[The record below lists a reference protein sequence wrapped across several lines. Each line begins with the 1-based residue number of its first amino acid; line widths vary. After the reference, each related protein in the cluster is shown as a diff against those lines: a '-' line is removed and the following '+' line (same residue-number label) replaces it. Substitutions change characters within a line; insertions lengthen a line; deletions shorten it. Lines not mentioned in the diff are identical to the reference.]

1 VGVLLH
7 LPRELEQLVGDGD
20 RRDRRTCPDRTTS
33 DGMMEGCSRT
43 SATRCEGD
51 LLGDRDDPALGGTT
65 RRRPAAGGTPGSYR
79 RTLDEIDRQDGC
91 FLLVGEY
98 DRQIGAVLEM
108 IVFPTLSGPGRTAEI
123 VGLWT
128 AEPFRT
134 SGLDGM
140 LLDHA
145 IARADDLGC
154 TRIQVLA
161 AGSRRH
167 EHAFWERAGF
177 VHLDAG
183 YVRTSRVPLRRIS

>member
-1 VGVLLH
+1 VQ
-7 LPRELEQLVGDGD
+7 PYF
-20 RRDRRTCPDRTTS
+20 RDAVR
-33 DGMMEGCSRT
+33 
-43 SATRCEGD
+43 GD
-51 LLGDRDDPALGGTT
+51 LAAIATIMRSSAPHDEAQQRA
-65 RRRPAAGGTPGSYR
+65 AAGSYG

-145 IARADDLGC
+145 IARLDELGC
-154 TRIQVLA
+154 NRIQVLA
-161 AGSRRH
+161 AGSRRR

-183 YVRTSRVPLRRIS
+183 YVRTARVPLRRIS

>member
-1 VGVLLH
+1 MQ
-7 LPRELEQLVGDGD
+7 PYF
-20 RRDRRTCPDRTTS
+20 RDAVR
-33 DGMMEGCSRT
+33 
-43 SATRCEGD
+43 GD
-51 LLGDRDDPALGGTT
+51 LAAIATILRSASPHDETQQRANPGT
-65 RRRPAAGGTPGSYR
+65 YR
-79 RTLDEIDRQDGC
+79 RVLDDIDRQDGV

-98 DRQIGAVLEM
+98 DRQIGAVLQM
-108 IVFPTLSGPGRTAEI
+108 LVFPTLAGPARTAEI

-145 IARADDLGC
+145 IERADDLGC

-161 AGSRRH
+161 AGSRRQ

-183 YVRTSRVPLRRIS
+183 YVRTPPPALRRIS

>member
-1 VGVLLH
+1 
-7 LPRELEQLVGDGD
+7 
-20 RRDRRTCPDRTTS
+20 
-33 DGMMEGCSRT
+33 MMERVQPYFRD
-43 SATRCEGD
+43 AVRGD
-51 LLGDRDDPALGGTT
+51 LSAIATILRSAAPHDDTQQQAT
-65 RRRPAAGGTPGSYR
+65 AGSYG

-128 AEPFRT
+128 AESFRT
-134 SGLDGM
+134 TGLDGM

-145 IARADDLGC
+145 IARLDELAC
-154 TRIQVLA
+154 NRIQVLA
-161 AGSRRH
+161 AGSRRQ

>member
-1 VGVLLH
+1 VQ
-7 LPRELEQLVGDGD
+7 PYF
-20 RRDRRTCPDRTTS
+20 RDAVR
-33 DGMMEGCSRT
+33 
-43 SATRCEGD
+43 GD
-51 LLGDRDDPALGGTT
+51 LSAIAAILRTASPHDDGQQRA
-65 RRRPAAGGTPGSYR
+65 TPGTYR
-79 RTLDEIDRQDGC
+79 RVLDEVDRHDGC

-108 IVFPTLSGPGRTAEI
+108 VVFPTLTGPGRTAEV

-134 SGLDGM
+134 SGLGGM

-154 TRIQVLA
+154 TRVQVMA

-177 VHLDAG
+177 IHLDAG
-183 YVRTSRVPLRRIS
+183 YVRTSSPALRRIS

>member
-1 VGVLLH
+1 VQ
-7 LPRELEQLVGDGD
+7 PYF
-20 RRDRRTCPDRTTS
+20 RDAVR
-33 DGMMEGCSRT
+33 
-43 SATRCEGD
+43 GD
-51 LLGDRDDPALGGTT
+51 LAAIAAILRSSSPHDDVQQRA
-65 RRRPAAGGTPGSYR
+65 TPGSYR
-79 RTLDEIDRQDGC
+79 RALDEIDRQDGC

-108 IVFPTLSGPGRTAEI
+108 VVFPTLTGAGRTAEI

-145 IARADDLGC
+145 LARADDLGC
-154 TRIQVLA
+154 HRVQVLA

-167 EHAFWERAGF
+167 EHAFWERGGF
-177 VHLDAG
+177 AHLDAG
-183 YVRTSRVPLRRIS
+183 YVRTTTTPLRRIS

>member
-1 VGVLLH
+1 VQ
-7 LPRELEQLVGDGD
+7 PYF
-20 RRDRRTCPDRTTS
+20 RDAVR
-33 DGMMEGCSRT
+33 
-43 SATRCEGD
+43 GD
-51 LLGDRDDPALGGTT
+51 LAAIATILRSAAPHDDAQQRAT
-65 RRRPAAGGTPGSYR
+65 AGSYR
-79 RTLDEIDRQDGC
+79 RILDEIDRLDGC
-91 FLLVGEY
+91 YLLVGEY

-108 IVFPTLSGPGRTAEI
+108 VVFPTLSGTGRTAEI

-154 TRIQVLA
+154 SRIQVMA

-183 YVRTSRVPLRRIS
+183 YVRTSRVLLREIS

>member
-1 VGVLLH
+1 MQPYFRDAV
-7 LPRELEQLVGDGD
+7 RGDL
-20 RRDRRTCPDRTTS
+20 S
-33 DGMMEGCSRT
+33 AIAAILRT
-43 SATRCEGD
+43 SAPH
-51 LLGDRDDPALGGTT
+51 DDGQQRA
-65 RRRPAAGGTPGSYR
+65 TPGAYR
-79 RTLDEIDRQDGC
+79 RVLDAVDRHDGC

-108 IVFPTLSGPGRTAEI
+108 VVFPTLAGPGTTAEI

-154 TRIQVLA
+154 TRIQVMA
-161 AGSRRH
+161 AGSRRQ

-177 VHLDAG
+177 IHLDAG
-183 YVRTSRVPLRRIS
+183 YVRTSRSALRRIS

>member
-1 VGVLLH
+1 MQ
-7 LPRELEQLVGDGD
+7 PYF
-20 RRDRRTCPDRTTS
+20 RDAVR
-33 DGMMEGCSRT
+33 
-43 SATRCEGD
+43 GD
-51 LLGDRDDPALGGTT
+51 LSAIATILRS
-65 RRRPAAGGTPGSYR
+65 AAPHDEAQQRASAGSYG

-134 SGLDGM
+134 TGLDGM

-145 IARADDLGC
+145 LARLAELGC
-154 TRIQVLA
+154 NRIQVLA
-161 AGSRRH
+161 AGSRRQ

-183 YVRTSRVPLRRIS
+183 YVRTARLPLRRTG

>member
-1 VGVLLH
+1 MQ
-7 LPRELEQLVGDGD
+7 PYF
-20 RRDRRTCPDRTTS
+20 RDAVR
-33 DGMMEGCSRT
+33 
-43 SATRCEGD
+43 GD
-51 LLGDRDDPALGGTT
+51 L
-65 RRRPAAGGTPGSYR
+65 AAIATILRSAAPHDEAQQQATPGSYR
-79 RTLDEIDRQDGC
+79 QALDEIDRQDGC

-108 IVFPTLSGPGRTAEI
+108 IVFHTLSGPGRTAEV

-134 SGLDGM
+134 SGLGGM

-177 VHLDAG
+177 VHLDVG

>member
-1 VGVLLH
+1 MQ
-7 LPRELEQLVGDGD
+7 PYF
-20 RRDRRTCPDRTTS
+20 RDAVR
-33 DGMMEGCSRT
+33 
-43 SATRCEGD
+43 GD
-51 LLGDRDDPALGGTT
+51 LSAIAAILRSAAPHDEALQ
-65 RRRPAAGGTPGSYR
+65 RATPGSYR
-79 RTLDEIDRQDGC
+79 RVLEEVDRHDGC

-108 IVFPTLSGPGRTAEI
+108 VVFPTLSRPGRTAEI

-134 SGLDGM
+134 TGLDGM

-145 IARADDLGC
+145 IERADDLGC
-154 TRIQVLA
+154 GRIQVMA

-177 VHLDAG
+177 IHLDAG
-183 YVRTSRVPLRRIS
+183 YVRTSQAALRRIS

>member
-1 VGVLLH
+1 MQ
-7 LPRELEQLVGDGD
+7 PYF
-20 RRDRRTCPDRTTS
+20 RDAVR
-33 DGMMEGCSRT
+33 
-43 SATRCEGD
+43 GD
-51 LLGDRDDPALGGTT
+51 LAAIATILRAAAPHDDLQQQA
-65 RRRPAAGGTPGSYR
+65 TPGAYR
-79 RTLDEIDRQDGC
+79 RTLDQIDRHDGC

-108 IVFPTLSGPGRTAEI
+108 VVFPTLSGPSQTAEI

-128 AEPFRT
+128 APTFAT

-140 LLDHA
+140 LVDHA

-154 TRIQVLA
+154 GRVQVMA
-161 AGSRRH
+161 AGSRRQ

-183 YVRTSRVPLRRIS
+183 YVRTSRTALRRIS

>member
-1 VGVLLH
+1 MQ
-7 LPRELEQLVGDGD
+7 PYF
-20 RRDRRTCPDRTTS
+20 RDAVR
-33 DGMMEGCSRT
+33 
-43 SATRCEGD
+43 GD
-51 LLGDRDDPALGGTT
+51 LSAIGTILRSAAPHDDTQQRA
-65 RRRPAAGGTPGSYR
+65 TPGSYR
-79 RTLDEIDRQDGC
+79 RALEEIDRRDDC
-91 FLLVGEY
+91 YLLVGEY

-123 VGLWT
+123 VGLWI

-145 IARADDLGC
+145 VARADDLGC

-167 EHAFWERAGF
+167 EHAFWERSGF

-183 YVRTSRVPLRRIS
+183 YVRTARVPLRQIS

>member
-1 VGVLLH
+1 MQPYFRDAV
-7 LPRELEQLVGDGD
+7 RGDLSAIA
-20 RRDRRTCPDRTTS
+20 TIL
-33 DGMMEGCSRT
+33 RT
-43 SATRCEGD
+43 SAPH
-51 LLGDRDDPALGGTT
+51 DDGQQ
-65 RRRPAAGGTPGSYR
+65 RAAPGSYR
-79 RTLDEIDRQDGC
+79 RVLDEVDRQDGC
-91 FLLVGEY
+91 FVLVGEY

-108 IVFPTLSGPGRTAEI
+108 VVFPTLAGPGRTAEI

-134 SGLDGM
+134 SGLGGM

-154 TRIQVLA
+154 TRIQVMA

-177 VHLDAG
+177 IHLDAG
-183 YVRTSRVPLRRIS
+183 YVRTSQPALRRIS